1 MSIKKYETFL
11 KTVDLGSFTKASE
24 VLGYT
29 QSAISHIIT
38 GLEDELGVKLLTRG
52 RSGVRLT
59 EEGRSLLPSIRAVC
73 RDNQEVLR
81 QVSELHGLEV
91 GSVRI
96 GTFLSVSVH
105 ILPRLIASFSKKHP
119 HIEFELLQGNYEDIE
134 QWLREGRVECGFFRA
149 PTGDGLESIPIIK
162 EKFLAIFPAN
172 RVIEDKRFS
181 LEKIKGET
189 YILRPDSMDLS
200 MGSRLRENRS
210 RPKITYSAKDDY
222 AVMAMVE
229 QGLGMSILPE
239 LLLKRTPYKL
249 QKKELDPP
257 LYREIC
263 LAYKKD
269 QTLPPAARRFLHFVR
284 EEYEK

>member
-1 MSIKKYETFL
+1 
-11 KTVDLGSFTKASE
+11 
-24 VLGYT
+24 
-29 QSAISHIIT
+29 
-38 GLEDELGVKLLTRG
+38 
-52 RSGVRLT
+52 
-59 EEGRSLLPSIRAVC
+59 
-73 RDNQEVLR
+73 
-81 QVSELHGLEV
+81 
-91 GSVRI
+91 
-96 GTFLSVSVH
+96 
-105 ILPRLIASFSKKHP
+105 
-119 HIEFELLQGNYEDIE
+119 
-134 QWLREGRVECGFFRA
+134 
-149 PTGDGLESIPIIK
+149 
-162 EKFLAIFPAN
+162 
-172 RVIEDKRFS
+172 
-181 LEKIKGET
+181 
-189 YILRPDSMDLS
+189 

>member
-105 ILPRLIASFSKKHP
+105 ILPRLIASFSKNTP
-119 HIEFELLQGNYEDIE
+119 ISSLSSFRETMRTLNSGFGRGGWNVAFSELQPGMG
-134 QWLREGRVECGFFRA
+134 WRA
-149 PTGDGLESIPIIK
+149 S
-162 EKFLAIFPAN
+162 
-172 RVIEDKRFS
+172 
-181 LEKIKGET
+181 
-189 YILRPDSMDLS
+189 
-200 MGSRLRENRS
+200 
-210 RPKITYSAKDDY
+210 
-222 AVMAMVE
+222 
-229 QGLGMSILPE
+229 
-239 LLLKRTPYKL
+239 
-249 QKKELDPP
+249 P
-257 LYREIC
+257 L
-263 LAYKKD
+263 
-269 QTLPPAARRFLHFVR
+269 
-284 EEYEK
+284 